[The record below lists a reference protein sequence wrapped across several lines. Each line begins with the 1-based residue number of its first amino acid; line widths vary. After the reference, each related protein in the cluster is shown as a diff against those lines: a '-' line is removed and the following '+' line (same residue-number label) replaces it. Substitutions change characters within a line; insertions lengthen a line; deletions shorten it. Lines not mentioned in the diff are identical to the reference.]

1 MNAVVAPIPIGSRL
15 VDTVAALT
23 PAQLAAF
30 KVGGIDGVIAYLG
43 GNLTQTL
50 LGAALAAGLGV
61 CPVNFS
67 RGETWIPS
75 AALGA
80 QDAAASATRL
90 DVLGVPVEGLVDW
103 CDLEGCGAD
112 PTAYLHA
119 WAAQLL
125 GDKKGRLAG
134 LYVGAGGLLSGAQLY
149 ALPGFTRYWRS
160 LSRGIPEPQ
169 CGFCMSQLFPTT
181 TFNGVGID
189 YDFADRDFEGRAP
202 TWLKAA

>member
-1 MNAVVAPIPIGSRL
+1 MSAIVAAIPIGTRL
-15 VDTVAALT
+15 IDTVSSLT
-23 PAQLAAF
+23 PTQLTAF
-30 KVGGIDGVIAYLG
+30 KAGGIDGVVAYLG
-43 GNLTQTL
+43 GNLTQTF

-67 RGETWIPS
+67 RADPWIPTAS
-75 AALGA
+75 LGT
-80 QDAAASATRL
+80 QDAAASASRL
-90 DVLGVPVEGLVDW
+90 DALGVPVEGLVDW

-125 GDKKGRLAG
+125 SDKKGRLAG
-134 LYVGAGGLLSGAQLY
+134 LYAGAGGLLSAAQLF

-160 LSRGIPEPQ
+160 LSNVPEPQ
-169 CGFCMSQLFPTT
+169 CGFVLNQLYPTT
-181 TFNGVGID
+181 TFQGVGID
-189 YDFADRDFEGRAP
+189 YDFAQQDYAGRSA